1 MNEPDFLQSGALRN
15 ILIQCPSIPFRST
28 AKLTGQRFLWIEV
41 NGFYSNILICC
52 FFGQNLFS
60 GEEQYLQARP
70 KLVVFIR
77 VTWVVWQVKLMYL
90 QCQMVKT
97 VMPILNSVLISDN
110 SINLLNILYRKETS
124 HYWISILILLTSVS
138 PKLYTWLKSASGL
151 TVFKIDGN
159 VGL

>member
-1 MNEPDFLQSGALRN
+1 M
-15 ILIQCPSIPFRST
+15 
-28 AKLTGQRFLWIEV
+28 
-41 NGFYSNILICC
+41 
-52 FFGQNLFS
+52 FS

-159 VGL
+159 GGL